1 MMFFSKGL
9 YSLLIF
15 IFLIP
20 FNSFSQQR
28 AIPEIT
34 KRLILDSLTNQIL
47 YFTNDSLTR
56 FDANSLEILETKKIL
71 KPNAWFSLLPV
82 IKQNRLLFLNQK
94 GGEVFELT
102 EQDSLIRIDNSDI
115 KNFLIG
121 SSVFI
126 KNDTLMRH
134 GGYGYWT
141 QSNFFTYL
149 DKSTK
154 EWEIYPISL
163 TSKKATTV
171 GNHFGINTGKFFYF
185 FGGFHV
191 THLGTR
197 NEVPNNEVWSFN
209 FQSKNWNFL
218 GILKADFSDRDFKSF
233 TDGKHNYILDGRNTL
248 FKVNV
253 EQNILT
259 EYKINPVLHLFQSNI
274 DPVLFN
280 DQLYY
285 INKSNIL
292 KKVALKDITS
302 KIEQITALY
311 DTKKTVVYLL
321 ISFGLVFLCIAFF
334 GIYRYI
340 KSRNSLVILE
350 NGLKYKSKFVELDS
364 MALTILKRALK
375 KEVEFTEIF
384 AIVSKNHLSKIQNE
398 RVRNQ
403 YIDKINTQIKWL
415 LGSNNDVLIII
426 KSSFD
431 ARYKSVIFNKE
442 FYDKFI

>member
-1 MMFFSKGL
+1 MMYFSKGL
-9 YSLLIF
+9 CSLFIF

-20 FNSFSQQR
+20 FTSFSQQR

-34 KRLILDSLTNQIL
+34 ERLIVDSLTNQIL
-47 YFTNDSLTR
+47 YFTNESLTR
-56 FDANSLEILETKKIL
+56 LDANSLEILETKKIL
-71 KPNAWFSLLPV
+71 KPNAWISLLPV

-94 GGEVFELT
+94 GGDVFELK
-102 EQDSLIRIDNSDI
+102 EQDSLLRVDNSDI

-171 GNHFGINTGKFFYF
+171 SNHFAINTENFFYF
-185 FGGFHV
+185 FGGFYV

-209 FQSKNWNFL
+209 FQSKNWNLL
-218 GILKADFSDRDFKSF
+218 GKLKANFSGRDFRSF
-233 TDGKHNYILDGRNTL
+233 TDGKHNYILDGKATL

-259 EYKINPVLHLFQSNI
+259 EYKINPILHLFNNNI

-285 INKSNIL
+285 IDKSSML
-292 KKVALKDITS
+292 KKVAFKELTNKS
-302 KIEQITALY
+302 VKVTALY
-311 DTKKTVVYLL
+311 DTKKTVIYLL

-350 NGLKYKSKFVELDS
+350 NGLKYKSKFVELDV
-364 MALTILKRALK
+364 MALTILKRAITR
-375 KEVEFTEIF
+375 EMEFTEIY
-384 AIVSKNHLSKIQNE
+384 ALVSKNHLSKIQNE
-398 RVRNQ
+398 RIRNQ

-415 LGSNNDVLIII
+415 LGSNHDILIIV

-431 ARYKSVIFNKE
+431 ARYKSVIFNKD

>member
-1 MMFFSKGL
+1 
-9 YSLLIF
+9 
-15 IFLIP
+15 
-20 FNSFSQQR
+20 
-28 AIPEIT
+28 
-34 KRLILDSLTNQIL
+34 
-47 YFTNDSLTR
+47 
-56 FDANSLEILETKKIL
+56 
-71 KPNAWFSLLPV
+71 
-82 IKQNRLLFLNQK
+82 
-94 GGEVFELT
+94 
-102 EQDSLIRIDNSDI
+102 
-115 KNFLIG
+115 
-121 SSVFI
+121 
-126 KNDTLMRH
+126 
-134 GGYGYWT
+134 
-141 QSNFFTYL
+141 
-149 DKSTK
+149 
-154 EWEIYPISL
+154 
-163 TSKKATTV
+163 
-171 GNHFGINTGKFFYF
+171 
-185 FGGFHV
+185 
-191 THLGTR
+191 
-197 NEVPNNEVWSFN
+197 
-209 FQSKNWNFL
+209 
-218 GILKADFSDRDFKSF
+218 
-233 TDGKHNYILDGRNTL
+233 
-248 FKVNV
+248 
-253 EQNILT
+253 
-259 EYKINPVLHLFQSNI
+259 
-274 DPVLFN
+274 
-280 DQLYY
+280 
-285 INKSNIL
+285 L

>member
-1 MMFFSKGL
+1 MMYFSKGL
-9 YSLLIF
+9 YSLFIF

-20 FNSFSQQR
+20 FTSFSQQR

-34 KRLILDSLTNQIL
+34 ERLIVDSLTNQIL
-47 YFTNDSLTR
+47 YVTSESLTR
-56 FDANSLEILETKKIL
+56 LDVNSLEILETKKIV
-71 KPNAWFSLLPV
+71 KPNTWISLLPV

-94 GGEVFELT
+94 GGEVFQLT
-102 EQDSLIRIDNSDI
+102 EQDSLLRVDNSDI

-121 SSVFI
+121 SSIFI

-171 GNHFGINTGKFFYF
+171 SNHFAINKENFFYF
-185 FGGFHV
+185 FGGFYV

-197 NEVPNNEVWSFN
+197 NEVSNNEVWSFN
-209 FQSKNWNFL
+209 FQSKNWNLL
-218 GILKADFSDRDFKSF
+218 GKLKANFSGRDFRSF
-233 TDGKHNYILDGRNTL
+233 TDGKHSYILDGKATL
-248 FKVNV
+248 FKVNI
-253 EQNILT
+253 EQNTLT
-259 EYKINPVLHLFQSNI
+259 EYKINPILHLFNNDI
-274 DPVLFN
+274 DPVIFN

-285 INKSNIL
+285 LNKSSML
-292 KKVALKDITS
+292 KKVAFKELTN
-302 KIEQITALY
+302 KIEKVTALY
-311 DTKKTVVYLL
+311 DTEMTVIYLL

-350 NGLKYKSKFVELDS
+350 NGLKYRSKFIELDV
-364 MALTILKRALK
+364 MALTILKRAITR
-375 KEVEFTEIF
+375 EMEFTEIY
-384 AIVSKNHLSKIQNE
+384 ALVSKNHLSKIQNE
-398 RVRNQ
+398 RIRNQ

-415 LGSNNDVLIII
+415 LGSNHDILIIV

-431 ARYKSVIFNKE
+431 ARYKSVIFNKD

>member
-1 MMFFSKGL
+1 L
-9 YSLLIF
+9 
-15 IFLIP
+15 
-20 FNSFSQQR
+20 
-28 AIPEIT
+28 
-34 KRLILDSLTNQIL
+34 
-47 YFTNDSLTR
+47 
-56 FDANSLEILETKKIL
+56 
-71 KPNAWFSLLPV
+71 
-82 IKQNRLLFLNQK
+82 
-94 GGEVFELT
+94 
-102 EQDSLIRIDNSDI
+102 
-115 KNFLIG
+115 
-121 SSVFI
+121 
-126 KNDTLMRH
+126 
-134 GGYGYWT
+134 
-141 QSNFFTYL
+141 
-149 DKSTK
+149 
-154 EWEIYPISL
+154 
-163 TSKKATTV
+163 
-171 GNHFGINTGKFFYF
+171 
-185 FGGFHV
+185 
-191 THLGTR
+191 
-197 NEVPNNEVWSFN
+197 
-209 FQSKNWNFL
+209 
-218 GILKADFSDRDFKSF
+218 
-233 TDGKHNYILDGRNTL
+233 DGKATL
-248 FKVNV
+248 FKVNI
-253 EQNILT
+253 EQNTLT
-259 EYKINPVLHLFQSNI
+259 EYKINPILHLFNNDI
-274 DPVLFN
+274 DPVIFN

-302 KIEQITALY
+302 KIEQITAFY